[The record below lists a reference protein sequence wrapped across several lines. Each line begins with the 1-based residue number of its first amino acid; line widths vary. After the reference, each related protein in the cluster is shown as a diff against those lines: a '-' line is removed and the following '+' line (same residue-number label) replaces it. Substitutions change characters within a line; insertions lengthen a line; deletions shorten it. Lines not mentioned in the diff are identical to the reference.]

1 MLRAEASE
9 QEPALHFLE
18 QMRQQGSTLDPSVM
32 LLGPIPAPMPRR
44 AGRYRTQLL
53 VQATDRSALHRFLNQ
68 WVLLIEREK
77 SGRKV
82 RWSLDVDPIELY

>member
-1 MLRAEASE
+1 
-9 QEPALHFLE
+9 
-18 QMRQQGSTLDPSVM
+18 
-32 LLGPIPAPMPRR
+32 MPRR

-53 VQATDRSALHRFLNQ
+53 VQATDRFALHRFLNQ
-68 WVLLIEREK
+68 WALLIEREK